1 MGSHKVP
8 VELLK
13 GHTKTL
19 ILAVLK
25 EGPSHGYAIT
35 HEIERRTEGAV
46 AFRQGTLYPILH
58 ELEADEMVVGEW
70 VAFGEER
77 PKKVYRLTDK
87 GAAELERGV
96 AAWRQMNW
104 AVFQVTGE
112 RAYESRKADPLP
124 GLG

>member
-1 MGSHKVP
+1 MSGHKVP

-25 EGPSHGYAIT
+25 EGPSHGYAIN
-35 HEIERRTEGAV
+35 HEIDRRTDGAV

-70 VAFGEER
+70 TAFGEER
-77 PKKVYRLTDK
+77 PKKVYRITENGLK
-87 GAAELERGV
+87 ELERGL
-96 AAWRQMNW
+96 AAWRQMTW

-112 RAYESRKADPLP
+112 RAYETRRTSS
-124 GLG
+124 